1 MEPGPA
7 PRADALPPE
16 LLATCFAFVGRGALA
31 RCSAVCRAWRDACRE
46 PSLYRRVTIAQ
57 PGAHCFTHCDCALCT
72 EERRVRAVLLSGS
85 DLVSPEAGAGGDPDV
100 PCPSGRCQF
109 SYRLALA
116 RCLRLSAGGLV
127 ELRLHNLGRVS
138 DACLSPLATS
148 HALRLLA
155 LTCMRGLTA
164 ACLAHLPPSLVTLR
178 VLSCTA
184 LETATWEGETQPS
197 AELLR
202 LQASRPSLDLRA
214 CLSCDASFAR
224 AKLACHCHECG
235 RAGCVAC
242 LYAGGTST
250 SISERREDDGGDGG
264 GGFAAAIVSD
274 CDLCSWCG
282 FPLPLREH
290 APPTPTPTRPP
301 ARSSMRMLAL
311 QRKLAMIA
319 GLIHKM

>member
-31 RCSAVCRAWRDACRE
+31 RCSAVCRAWCDACRE

-57 PGAHCFTHCDCALCT
+57 PGAHCFTRCDCALCA
-72 EERRVRAVLLSGS
+72 EERRERTMLPRAAHSA
-85 DLVSPEAGAGGDPDV
+85 SPEAGAGADPDA

-116 RCLRLSAGGLV
+116 RCVRLSAGGLV
-127 ELRLHNLGRVS
+127 ELRLHNLGRVG
-138 DACLSPLATS
+138 DACLSPLATC

-155 LTCMRGLTA
+155 LTCMRGLSA
-164 ACLAHLPPSLVTLR
+164 ACLDHLPPSLETLR
-178 VLSCTA
+178 VLSCPA
-184 LETATWEGETQPS
+184 LESATWEGETRPS

-202 LQASRPSLDLRA
+202 LHASRPALDLRA
-214 CLSCDASFAR
+214 CLGCDASFAR

-242 LYAGGTST
+242 LYAGGTSN
-250 SISERREDDGGDGG
+250 SISAAREDDGGDGG
-264 GGFAAAIVSD
+264 AAAIVGD
-274 CDLCSWCG
+274 AELCSWCG

-290 APPTPTPTRPP
+290 APPPPPPTRPP
-301 ARSSMRMLAL
+301 PRSSMRNFA
-311 QRKLAMIA
+311 RKLATIA
-319 GLIHKM
+319 GLVEKM